1 LIATNTSAAVNFYP
15 VFVSAVGNSQV
26 VYADSNN
33 FRFVPN
39 TGTLTTIVI
48 SSTGNVV
55 GGNIRTGGAVS
66 ATGNILTGSAV
77 SATGNI
83 LTGSAVSATGNIT
96 GNYIFGNGASLTGI
110 NVSAGNSIQNGNS
123 NVLVG
128 SSGGNISINVA
139 GISPVA
145 LFTPAGESVTGI
157 ISASGNV
164 TGGNLTTGGN
174 ITGAYLLGNGSQLT
188 GIGRSLTVGTRS
200 VPFVIPLTANGNFTV
215 GTRSSGNV
223 VITVTT

>member
-55 GGNIRTGGAVS
+55 GGNIRTGG
-66 ATGNILTGSAV
+66 AV